1 MTKDINVKNGLIF
14 KKKIWEW
21 LDSQFGDY
29 FIILTKYFFI
39 KGLSKN
45 LIFEIWPPTIFCFIW
60 TKIPSLFSYKINH
73 ISKFKSNL
81 IIRYFHD
88 FKCNGSHLTI

>member
-14 KKKIWEW
+14 KKKVWEW

-45 LIFEIWPPTIFCFIW
+45 LIFEI
-60 TKIPSLFSYKINH
+60 
-73 ISKFKSNL
+73 
-81 IIRYFHD
+81 
-88 FKCNGSHLTI
+88 